1 MTTWIFPGGIKT
13 NPLKSIVPTVE
24 ASKLAIIK
32 TSKNQTQ
39 SKLRAH
45 NLLKQGL

>member
-13 NPLKSIVPTVE
+13 NPLKSMVPTVE

-32 TSKNQTQ
+32 TSKKESSTV
-39 SKLRAH
+39 KA
-45 NLLKQGL
+45 QGS